1 MPHDNTSSHY
11 RTVIFDL
18 DGTLLDT
25 LDDLADAVNQA
36 LSTYNL
42 PVRSTAEVRR
52 FLGNGIRA
60 LVSSA
65 VPEGTDEALFEQV
78 FQCFRTYYVAHCL
91 DRTQPYAGILDVL
104 RAMRARGIGLAI
116 VSNKLQPAVSE
127 LNEHFFAGLIDVAVG
142 ESATVRRKP
151 NPDAVLA
158 ALQGLGGDKASAVYV
173 GDSEV
178 DIETAR
184 RAGLPCISVLW
195 GFRDEDFLRRL
206 CPDGTFIKRPEQ
218 LLEVIGC
225 GE

>member
-1 MPHDNTSSHY
+1 MLNENTSLHY

-18 DGTLLDT
+18 DGTLLNT
-25 LDDLADAVNQA
+25 LDDLADAVNHA

-42 PVRSTAEVRR
+42 PVRSTAEVRQ
-52 FLGNGIRA
+52 FLGNGIRV

-65 VPEGTDEALFEQV
+65 VPEGTDEALFEKV
-78 FQCFRTYYVAHCL
+78 FQCFRAYYVEHCL
-91 DRTQPYAGILDVL
+91 DRTQPYDGILDVL
-104 RAMRARGIGLAI
+104 RVLKVRGVGLAI

-127 LNEHFFAGLIDVAVG
+127 LNEHFFKGLIDVAVG
-142 ESATVRRKP
+142 ESPTVRRKP

-158 ALQGLGGDKASAVYV
+158 ALHQLGGDKTMAVYV

-184 RAGLPCISVLW
+184 RANLPCISVLW

-206 CPDGTFIKRPEQ
+206 CPDGTFIRRPEE
-218 LLEVIGC
+218 LLDFIL
-225 GE
+225 